1 MCIRDSDKESLAVL
15 ALAERQN
22 FLDTEGEIRNLANI
36 YLLLDIPYKAAQVL
50 EDGLERGILKPD
62 EKTLSLTGD
71 AWTMAREYGKAEV
84 VLKRA
89 AAKASDG
96 EIFYRLGQIY
106 VEDERWKEALDVLS
120 QAQAK
125 GIKKMG
131 DAAYLEGV
139 AAFQSG
145 NRKAAIASLRKAQRY
160 DESRSNATQWLN
172 HIAQTEEAEAQAAIA
187 AAESSDAAPEE
198 EKAKN

>member
-1 MCIRDSDKESLAVL
+1 
-15 ALAERQN
+15 
-22 FLDTEGEIRNLANI
+22 
-36 YLLLDIPYKAAQVL
+36 
-50 EDGLERGILKPD
+50 
-62 EKTLSLTGD
+62 
-71 AWTMAREYGKAEV
+71 
-84 VLKRA
+84 
-89 AAKASDG
+89 
-96 EIFYRLGQIY
+96 
-106 VEDERWKEALDVLS
+106 
-120 QAQAK
+120 
-125 GIKKMG
+125 MG